1 MFGPT
6 LDGCSK
12 CLFPHLLRIG
22 PEVEA
27 RYLAPMIKKVHIKNF
42 KTLKDLAFPC
52 TRMNLFIGDTSTGK
66 SNILE
71 ALTLLSR
78 GSVTNGKFDQRL
90 VRYDDI
96 EDLFPLRDLSDP
108 MVIDIG
114 LIKATMN
121 LEHGRFKLTVQERKS
136 STSGWSEG
144 VVAPIETNGLIHGS
158 SFQFTS
164 LLRRYAYD
172 PEVKFGYNSMKE
184 LEPPFGTNFAG
195 LLAANK
201 QLRSRISKVLEG
213 TGLRLEVNL
222 KENVVRL
229 SKFTDENVVVTLPYG
244 NLSDTIKRYLF
255 MYAIL
260 ETVKGFTLL
269 LDEPEQNTF
278 PFYTK
283 HMAEMMALDKE
294 NEYLFR
300 SIVEKT
306 ASKDLSVFISHL
318 DADGFTQLKRLTA
331 KELSELLDG
340 DIFFNLDR
348 YTPA

>member
-1 MFGPT
+1 
-6 LDGCSK
+6 
-12 CLFPHLLRIG
+12 
-22 PEVEA
+22 
-27 RYLAPMIKKVHIKNF
+27 MIKKVHIKNF

-78 GSVTNGKFDQRL
+78 GSTTNNMFDKRL
-90 VRYDDI
+90 IRYDDL
-96 EDLFPLRDLSDP
+96 EDLFPLRDLSEP

-114 LIKATMN
+114 ALKATMHF
-121 LEHGRFKLTVQERKS
+121 LHGEFQWTVQERKS
-136 STSGWSEG
+136 GSAVLNKGAMVRIDARG
-144 VVAPIETNGLIHGS
+144 VFHSN
-158 SFQFTS
+158 SFQYDTH
-164 LLRRYAYD
+164 LRRYAYD
-172 PEVKFGYNSMKE
+172 PEVKFGHNMMKE
-184 LEPPFGTNFAG
+184 LEPPYGANLPG

-213 TGLRLEVNL
+213 TGLRLEVSL
-222 KENVVRL
+222 KENALRL
-229 SKFTDENVVVTLPYG
+229 SKLSDDNVVVTLPYR

-269 LDEPEQNTF
+269 FDEPEQNTF

-283 HMAEMMALDKE
+283 HMAEMMALDNGNQYLITTH

-300 SIVEKT
+300 SVVEKT
-306 ASKDLSVFISHL
+306 TTKDLSVFISHL
-318 DADGFTQLKRLTA
+318 DADGFTQLKRLTS
-331 KELSELLDG
+331 KELGELLDG

-348 YTPA
+348 YTPE

>member
-1 MFGPT
+1 
-6 LDGCSK
+6 
-12 CLFPHLLRIG
+12 
-22 PEVEA
+22 
-27 RYLAPMIKKVHIKNF
+27 MIKKVHIKNF

-66 SNILE
+66 TNILE

-78 GSVTNGKFDQRL
+78 GSMSNGKFDQRL
-90 VRYDDI
+90 IRYDDI
-96 EDLFPLRDLSDP
+96 EDLFPLRELSEP
-108 MVIDIG
+108 MVVDIG
-114 LIKATMN
+114 ALKGTMGFEN
-121 LEHGRFKLTVQERKS
+121 GEFHWTVQEQLSGSAESKGVTADI
-136 STSGWSEG
+136 STQGKFRN
-144 VVAPIETNGLIHGS
+144 P
-158 SFQFTS
+158 FQHTTH
-164 LLRRYAYD
+164 LRRYAYD
-172 PEVKFGYNSMKE
+172 PEVRFGHNMMKE
-184 LEPPFGTNFAG
+184 LEPPYGANFPG

-201 QLRSRISKVLEG
+201 GLRSNISNVLEG

-229 SKFTDENVVVTLPYG
+229 SKLTDENVVVTLPYG

-269 LDEPEQNTF
+269 FDEPEQNTF

-294 NEYLFR
+294 NQYLITTHNEYLFR
-300 SIVEKT
+300 SVVEKT
-306 ASKDLSVFISHL
+306 PAKELSVFISHL
-318 DADGFTQLKRLTA
+318 DGDGSTQLKRLSGA
-331 KELSELLDG
+331 ELAELLDG

-348 YTPA
+348 YTTA

>member
-1 MFGPT
+1 
-6 LDGCSK
+6 
-12 CLFPHLLRIG
+12 
-22 PEVEA
+22 
-27 RYLAPMIKKVHIKNF
+27 MIKKVHIKNF

-66 SNILE
+66 TNILE

-78 GSVTNGKFDQRL
+78 GSMSNGKFDQRL
-90 VRYDDI
+90 IRYDDI
-96 EDLFPLRDLSDP
+96 EDLFPLRELSEP
-108 MVIDIG
+108 MVVDIG
-114 LIKATMN
+114 ALKGTMGFEN
-121 LEHGRFKLTVQERKS
+121 GEFHWTVQEQLSGSAESKGLTADI
-136 STSGWSEG
+136 STQGKFRN
-144 VVAPIETNGLIHGS
+144 P
-158 SFQFTS
+158 FQHTTH
-164 LLRRYAYD
+164 LRRYAYD
-172 PEVKFGYNSMKE
+172 PEVRFGHNMMKE
-184 LEPPFGTNFAG
+184 LEPPYGANFPG

-201 QLRSRISKVLEG
+201 GLRSNISNVLEG

-229 SKFTDENVVVTLPYG
+229 SKLTDENVVVTLPYG

-269 LDEPEQNTF
+269 FDEPEQNTF

-294 NEYLFR
+294 NQYLITTHNEYLFR
-300 SIVEKT
+300 SVVEKT
-306 ASKDLSVFISHL
+306 PAKELSVFISHL
-318 DADGFTQLKRLTA
+318 DGDGSTQLKRLSGA
-331 KELSELLDG
+331 ELAELLDG

-348 YTPA
+348 YTTA